1 MGMGTIAESVFSDIA
16 NAIREQNGD
25 SATYR
30 PADRATAVAALDG
43 TKSGKAATLA
53 LRDGVGVVP
62 DSAFSDIASAIRG
75 QNELSAKYKPGG
87 MAQTIRDLSWD
98 AGLKPHAV
106 LYNQGRFLELNYL
119 DGPRVAS
126 GYWDVEE
133 SWVVSAAGYA
143 KDTDVP
149 WHAVR
154 EQITSVEIDSSFKGV
169 SFPDI
174 SHWFRGMT
182 SLMNV
187 SGFDNISGV
196 TKANQTFAGDSELR
210 SIWCESPYAP
220 SIASA
225 SLPFYDC
232 CKLVGGHLTVATDTA
247 GKSAFTTGA
256 NGLLACSADDER
268 SWAFAYLYS
277 DGSPVVKRS
286 GMLDGDRII
295 AASGML
301 CTNARYKAL
310 GSMPWHGLR
319 DTITSV
325 TFASDLASVKG
336 LSMDYWF
343 YNTKS
348 PAIAFDG
355 WSNVHP
361 VSIEFLFN
369 GSVNLETL
377 DLCGLDPSTILRWNY
392 AFSGMSS
399 LRKIL
404 ATPSW
409 ALPKALTTKS
419 NTFYADS
426 KLVSGNGTAYSVSN
440 TSADYAV
447 IDGAGHAGYL
457 TAG

>member
-1 MGMGTIAESVFSDIA
+1 MGMGMIGESVLGDIA
-16 NAIREQNGD
+16 NAIREQNGG
-25 SATYR
+25 SATYK
-30 PADRATAVAALDG
+30 PADMAAAIDALDG
-43 TKSGKAATLA
+43 TKEGTGVMRA
-53 LRDGVGVVP
+53 LGGGSGVVP
-62 DSAFSDIASAIRG
+62 DSVFSAIAGAIRG
-75 QNELSAKYKPGG
+75 KNGLAKKYRPGE
-87 MAQTIRDLSWD
+87 MAQAIRDLTWD
-98 AGLKPHAV
+98 AGFKPRAV

-119 DGPRVAS
+119 DGPQVAS

-154 EQITSVEIDSSFKGV
+154 EQITSVEVDPSFKGV

-196 TKANQTFAGDSELR
+196 TKANQTFSGDSELR

-225 SLPFYDC
+225 SIPFYDC

-277 DGSPVVKRS
+277 DGSLVVNRS
-286 GMLDGDRII
+286 GMLDGDRTI
-295 AASGML
+295 AASGTL

-426 KLVSGNGTAYSVSN
+426 KLVGGNGTAYSVSN

>member
-1 MGMGTIAESVFSDIA
+1 MGMGTISESVFSDIA
-16 NAIREQNGD
+16 NAIREQNGG

-30 PADRATAVAALDG
+30 PADMAAAVAALDG

-62 DSAFSDIASAIRG
+62 DSFFSDIASAIRG
-75 QNELSAKYKPGG
+75 QNGLSTKYKPGE
-87 MAQTIRDLSWD
+87 MAQAIRDLSWD
-98 AGLKPHAV
+98 AGLKPRAV

-119 DGPRVAS
+119 DGPQVAS

-133 SWVVSAAGYA
+133 SWVVSDAGYA
-143 KDTDVP
+143 KDSDVP

-154 EQITSVEIDSSFKGV
+154 EQITSVDVDPSFKGV

-196 TKANQTFAGDSELR
+196 TKANQTFSGDSELR

-225 SLPFYDC
+225 SIPFYDC

-247 GKSAFTTGA
+247 GKSALTTGA

-277 DGSPVVKRS
+277 DGSLVVNRS
-286 GMLDGDRII
+286 GMLDGDRTI
-295 AASGML
+295 AASGTL

-325 TFASDLASVKG
+325 TFSSDLASVKG

-348 PAIAFDG
+348 SAIAFDG

-404 ATPSW
+404 ASPSW

-426 KLVSGNGTAYSVSN
+426 KLVGGNGTAHSVSN

>member
-1 MGMGTIAESVFSDIA
+1 MGMGTIAESVFGDIA
-16 NAIREQNGD
+16 NAIREQNGG

-30 PADRATAVAALDG
+30 PADMAAAVAALDG

-62 DSAFSDIASAIRG
+62 DSVFSDIASAIRG
-75 QNELSAKYKPGG
+75 QNGLSTKYKPGE
-87 MAQTIRDLSWD
+87 MAQAIRDLSWD
-98 AGLKPHAV
+98 AGLKPRAV

-119 DGPRVAS
+119 DGPQVAS

-154 EQITSVEIDSSFKGV
+154 EQITSVEVDPSFKGV

-196 TKANQTFAGDSELR
+196 TKANQTFSGDSELR

-225 SLPFYDC
+225 SIPFYDC

-277 DGSPVVKRS
+277 DGSLVVNRS
-286 GMLDGDRII
+286 GMLDGDRTI
-295 AASGML
+295 AASGTL

-325 TFASDLASVKG
+325 TFSSDLAGVKG

-377 DLCGLDPSTILRWNY
+377 DLRGLDPSTILRWNY

-404 ATPSW
+404 ASPSW
-409 ALPKALTTKS
+409 ALPNALTTKS

-426 KLVSGNGTAYSVSN
+426 KLVGGNGTAYSVSN

>member
-1 MGMGTIAESVFSDIA
+1 MGLV
-16 NAIREQNGD
+16 
-25 SATYR
+25 
-30 PADRATAVAALDG
+30 
-43 TKSGKAATLA
+43 
-53 LRDGVGVVP
+53 
-62 DSAFSDIASAIRG
+62 
-75 QNELSAKYKPGG
+75 
-87 MAQTIRDLSWD
+87 
-98 AGLKPHAV
+98 
-106 LYNQGRFLELNYL
+106 YNQGRFLELNYL
-119 DGPRVAS
+119 DGPQVAS

-154 EQITSVEIDSSFKGV
+154 EQITSVEVDPSFKGV

-196 TKANQTFAGDSELR
+196 TKANQTFSDDSELS
-210 SIWCESPYAP
+210 SIWCESPCTP

-225 SLPFYDC
+225 SIPFYDC
-232 CKLVGGHLTVATDTA
+232 CKLVGGHLTVVPDTA

-277 DGSPVVKRS
+277 DGSLVVNRS
-286 GMLDGDRII
+286 GMLDGDRTI
-295 AASGML
+295 AASGTL

-377 DLCGLDPSTILRWNY
+377 DLCGLDPSTILRWNC

-404 ATPSW
+404 ASPSW
-409 ALPKALTTKS
+409 ALPKALATKS
-419 NTFYADS
+419 NTFYAGS
-426 KLVSGNGTAYSVSN
+426 KLVGGNGTAYSVSN
-440 TSADYAV
+440 TSADNAV

-457 TAG
+457 TAE